1 MTDYI
6 VIDLETTGFSSDIH
20 EIIEIGAYKVVN
32 NVAVEQ
38 FTTLV
43 RPKCYIPRNIETIT
57 GITNEMTKDAPHIEN
72 ILPKM
77 YEWQKGL
84 PLLGHNLGFDYEFLC
99 KYGKQYGLDFTEKET
114 KQGIDTLKL
123 ARNYLSLKSNKLA
136 DVAKHFDIKVDAL
149 DIDYHRAK
157 YDAYVTK
164 LVYDKFLELYSIP
177 EVKMPEDLTVKN
189 KRYGKVVNNDTLS
202 FF

>member
-72 ILPKM
+72 ILPKL

-84 PLLGHNLGFDYEFLC
+84 PLLGHNLGFDYEFLSQALENC
-99 KYGKQYGLDFTEKET
+99 GYGYLYNPRLCT
-114 KQGIDTLKL
+114 IKL
-123 ARNYLSLKSNKLA
+123 SQKLIQAPRYSLGFLNTFLNINHSNL
-136 DVAKHFDIKVDAL
+136 
-149 DIDYHRAK
+149 HRALQDSK
-157 YDAYVTK
+157 TALEVFKICLENLPSNLYTSNDLLEFGKNPKANTK
-164 LVYDKFLELYSIP
+164 G
-177 EVKMPEDLTVKN
+177 
-189 KRYGKVVNNDTLS
+189 KRWKTP
-202 FF
+202 